1 MAISLLE
8 SDTYWIV
15 RLEGEITGQQLL
27 EAACQI
33 GEREAALPVTYS
45 RLVDLSRATA
55 VNLNFSVLAEL
66 SKVRELAKLKNPIK
80 SAIWASNPVQYGFAR
95 MYQTLSQN
103 PNLEVQVFNDLESAD
118 AWLKSAVPATV

>member
-1 MAISLLE
+1 
-8 SDTYWIV
+8 
-15 RLEGEITGQQLL
+15 
-27 EAACQI
+27 
-33 GEREAALPVTYS
+33 
-45 RLVDLSRATA
+45 LSRATA

-80 SAIWASNPVQYGFAR
+80 SAIWAANPVQYGFAR

-118 AWLKSAVPATV
+118 AWLKSAIPATV